1 MASLQ
6 LEIVT
11 PDTKVVTVEADYVG
25 IPGVEGEFGVM
36 PNHIPFLSALDIGGL
51 YYKAEGKTEF
61 VFVAGGFAEIS
72 NNRVSILAESAELV
86 ANIDKTRA
94 EQARERAQK
103 RLAPVTQGVEDVD
116 VLRAEA
122 SLKRAINRLNLVS
135 KG

>member
-51 YYKAEGKTEF
+51 YYKAEGKTEY
-61 VFVAGGFAEIS
+61 VFVAGGFAEVS

-86 ANIDKTRA
+86 TSIDKTRA
-94 EQARERAQK
+94 EQARDRAQK
-103 RLAPVTQGVEDVD
+103 RLDSKTAESGEIDIV
-116 VLRAEA
+116 RAEA
-122 SLKRAINRLNLVS
+122 SLKRAVSRLNLVNRR
-135 KG
+135 